1 MLTLANIN
9 SLNWFT
15 ARSKEHYQLTLAERN
30 SHFKNHTTTQ
40 RLICAK
46 LNSEQGALP
55 AHTCQQKLTQLVYH
69 KQQGA
74 LTSSHLLKETPT

>member
-30 SHFKNHTTTQ
+30 SHFQNHTTTQ
-40 RLICAK
+40 L
-46 LNSEQGALP
+46 LNEQCSYVP
-55 AHTCQQKLTQLVYH
+55 NLTQSKEHYLLTL
-69 KQQGA
+69 A
-74 LTSSHLLKETPT
+74 NRNSLNWFTTSSKEH